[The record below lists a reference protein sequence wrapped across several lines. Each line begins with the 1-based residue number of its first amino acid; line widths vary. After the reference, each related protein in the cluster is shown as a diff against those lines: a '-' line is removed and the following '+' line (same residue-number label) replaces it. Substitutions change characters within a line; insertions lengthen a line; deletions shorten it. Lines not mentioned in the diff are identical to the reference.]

1 ANSPAIDNEREY
13 WQRLAH
19 AEVASL
25 PKDQERAAGQHFVVR
40 DSETVTVAWSEQDT
54 RLLLQEAH
62 RAYHTEVND

>member
-25 PKDQERAAGQHFVVR
+25 PKDQERAAGQHFWVR
-40 DSETVTVAWSEQDT
+40 DSETVSVAWSEQDT